1 MNSFN
6 TDKLNPE
13 QALAVAHD
21 KGPLL
26 ILAGAGSGKTRV
38 LVSRVASL
46 ISQSSKNPP
55 GICVLT
61 FTNKSAT
68 ELKGRV
74 RAQIG
79 TNTQTLWAGTFHAF
93 GLQLLRKYHRKLELN
108 PKFQVADTTDCQA
121 IVRDILVNMTNSG
134 KNSFQIDKL
143 LNIVQTYKQN
153 PNATVIEEEDY
164 LTVAKYLLPKY
175 ESRKRALGVVDFED
189 LLSLPI
195 ELLENHPEVFH
206 KVQDMFQ
213 YYMVDEFQDTN
224 EVQMQL
230 LHILV
235 KDHKNLVVV
244 GDDDQAIYGW
254 RGARVKNILDFPKN
268 FDPCKVIQLDRNY
281 RSSASILTMANNI
294 IVRNKDRHGKILK
307 AEALISDTERPE
319 VFVFESDEEEVEQ
332 VAKLIEDFHR
342 DGKAYKDIAVLYR
355 SNGQGGFLETELR
368 QARIPYSITG
378 GTAFFD
384 RKEIKDILAYLS
396 CILTPKEISL
406 RRIINVPPRGVGDET
421 IKNIED
427 YVLGQAEE
435 MSFIKALRLSGS
447 FEFLSQSARHGI
459 RQFLEELG
467 KLKSELLGNEDINW
481 EQRLPSFFIEIGYK
495 KYLGKFSK
503 NDEALN
509 RRWMSVEIFARVF
522 NNFINKKENR
532 LKGLQEFIDMMLLR
546 DYDNDPEG
554 EDKDEVQL
562 MTMHAAKGLEF
573 PVVFIIGVEEDLI
586 PHHRLGSDI
595 DEERRLF
602 YVGVTR
608 AQERLLITHTR
619 ARKRYGKM
627 REVLPSRFL
636 VEVDPSLYQ
645 HFANGFRGVAEDV
658 KDQMLADM
666 QAKLALFASKQKI
679 EPDLI

>member
-1 MNSFN
+1 MSGFN

-13 QALAVAHD
+13 QSLAVAHD

-38 LVSRVASL
+38 LVSRVAAL
-46 ISQSSKNPP
+46 LSQSSKNPP

-61 FTNKSAT
+61 FTNKSAI
-68 ELKGRV
+68 ELKNRV
-74 RAQIG
+74 KNQIG
-79 TNTQTLWAGTFHAF
+79 AKTKTLWAGTFHAF
-93 GLQLLRKYHRKLELN
+93 GLQLLRKYGRKLQLH

-121 IVRDILVNMTNSG
+121 IIRDLLVNLTNSG
-134 KNSFQIDKL
+134 KNNFQIDKL
-143 LNIVQTYKQN
+143 LSIVQEYRVN
-153 PNATVIEEEDY
+153 PDKNFIEVEDY
-164 LTVAKYLLPKY
+164 LEVARLLLPRY

-195 ELLENHPEVFH
+195 ELLNQHPDVYQ
-206 KVQDMFQ
+206 KVQEMFQ

-224 EVQMQL
+224 EIQMQL
-230 LHILV
+230 LHLLV
-235 KDHKNLVVV
+235 REHNNLVVV

-281 RSSASILTMANNI
+281 RSSETILTMANEI
-294 IVRNKDRHGKILK
+294 IVRNKDRHGKVLK
-307 AEALISDTERPE
+307 AEGQVASHTDLPE
-319 VFVFESDEEEVEQ
+319 VFVFESDEEEIEQ

-342 DGKAYKDIAVLYR
+342 EGRPYRDIAVLYR

-368 QARIPYSITG
+368 QARIPYTITG

-384 RKEIKDILAYLS
+384 RKEVKDILAYLGS
-396 CILTPKEISL
+396 VLSPREMSL
-406 RRIINVPPRGVGDET
+406 RRIVNVPPRGVGDET
-421 IKNIED
+421 IKKIEE
-427 YVLGQAEE
+427 YMLSQEE
-435 MSFIKALRLSGS
+435 ELSFIKALRMCES
-447 FEFLSQSARHGI
+447 FDFLTMAGKHGI
-459 RQFLEELG
+459 QQFLTELG
-467 KLKSELLGNEDINW
+467 RLKSEMQNSPDTNW

-495 KYLGKFSK
+495 KYLGKFCK

-509 RRWMSVEIFARVF
+509 RRWMSVEIFSRVF
-522 NNFINKKENR
+522 SNFLNKKNDK
-532 LKGLQEFIDMMLLR
+532 LKGLQEFVDMMQLR
-546 DYDNDPEG
+546 DSDNDTEG
-554 EDKDEVQL
+554 EVEDQVQL

-586 PHHRLGSDI
+586 PHQRLGSDI

-608 AQERLLITHTR
+608 AQERLLLTHTR
-619 ARKRYGKM
+619 ARKRYGKL

-636 VEVDPSLYQ
+636 QEINPQLYQ
-645 HFANGFRGVAEDV
+645 HYPNGFRSVADDIKEQLL
-658 KDQMLADM
+658 KSM
-666 QAKLALFASKQKI
+666 QEKLALSMEKQKI
-679 EPDLI
+679 EL